1 MKEVVSTCVKTLV
14 LFKILPCYAVG
25 KEPEPPE
32 PHQNFHPEPEPET
45 HKNDA
50 APQHWADRSV
60 FFLFAGIYLFFI
72 VVHTVLFMASLA
84 PSQVY
89 IIFKTVNRLYRAV
102 LYLIIVS

>member
-60 FFLFAGIYLFFI
+60 FFYLPVFIYFLLLY
-72 VVHTVLFMASLA
+72 TQSYLWLPWRLLKCTLSLR
-84 PSQVY
+84 QL
-89 IIFKTVNRLYRAV
+89 IGCIELYC
-102 LYLIIVS
+102 I